1 MGSYAKVGHPK
12 GFRRVF
18 EKRLLL
24 CREVASALLFAWPV
38 GRMASSSTHLSSVL
52 MAVLLCQ

>member
-18 EKRLLL
+18 EKRLL
-24 CREVASALLFAWPV
+24 CREVASELLFAF
-38 GRMASSSTHLSSVL
+38 GDLE
-52 MAVLLCQ
+52 Q